1 MNSKIVK
8 FPRPESIFEAHMP
21 VVAQLPNMESVFAS
35 ARLCSIPNDPTSKDH
50 REARQAVIVLPDR
63 RLLILPMF
71 DPKQVSI
78 DPRQQ
83 AKSVLRSDR
92 PLHISVIAC
101 TGFKG
106 LVQDEEVTV
115 SAMIR
120 SIPFLSFLAS
130 YAYVG
135 HTVVVFEGHYSA
147 LEAGIRNADLL
158 IVDSGMLPFLQ
169 MDWAT
174 VAFRVTRANAR
185 IFVHDREHY
194 ALLPVILREGEPGWF
209 TTEPE
214 NEASYANC
222 LLTTLTTSKTETIRI
237 SVGSPLPYLM
247 AIATGPTM
255 KDWVSTLPFRYDEL
269 DAEQVIET
277 MTRVAKRSLFDIF
290 TRSLTLKAL
299 VVVPNRGKS
308 NAVFKLTQSKSTEG
322 KQQLDIKV
330 LARHWQ

>member
-1 MNSKIVK
+1 
-8 FPRPESIFEAHMP
+8 
-21 VVAQLPNMESVFAS
+21 
-35 ARLCSIPNDPTSKDH
+35 
-50 REARQAVIVLPDR
+50 
-63 RLLILPMF
+63 MF

-78 DPRQQ
+78 DPRKHT
-83 AKSVLRSDR
+83 KSVLRSDR

-101 TGFKG
+101 TEFKKFA
-106 LVQDEEVTV
+106 QDSEVSV

-120 SIPFLSFLAS
+120 SIPFLGFLAS

-147 LEAGIRNADLL
+147 LEAGVRNADLL

-169 MDWAT
+169 KDWAA

-185 IFVHDREHY
+185 IFVHEREHCT
-194 ALLPVILREGEPGWF
+194 LLPVILREGEPGWV

-222 LLTTLTTSKTETIRI
+222 LLTTLTSSKTETVLI
-237 SVGSPLPYLM
+237 SVGAPLPDLM
-247 AIATGPTM
+247 AFATGPTM

-269 DAEQVIET
+269 DAEQVIDT
-277 MTRVAKRSLFDIF
+277 MTRIAKRSLFDIF

-299 VVVPNRGKS
+299 VFVPNRGKI
-308 NAVFKLTQSKSTEG
+308 NAVFKLTQSKSKEG
-322 KQQLDIKV
+322 NQQLDIKV
-330 LARHWQ
+330 LAPTN